1 MQRWRKR
8 FLQNAQHVESGYLA
22 WLVLHAAVFF
32 LVLFILA
39 APLSRWRWAES
50 AAFAFVMGMLLAATR
65 VYVDHYQLC
74 PARTTDEAYRVV
86 QNSALI
92 WLLFAVGA
100 VFFVSHYH
108 SLFFFFCMIW
118 IAIYAAYLHIKCGRR
133 ALKPAR
139 DELLPTSSLYEEES
153 IDYRASCIV
162 DEIVAPHKKQFLE
175 KALRQH
181 WSEDEIRV
189 YASREFL

>member
-1 MQRWRKR
+1 MQH
-8 FLQNAQHVESGYLA
+8 AQHVEGGYLA
-22 WLVLHAAVFF
+22 WLILHALVFW
-32 LVLFILA
+32 LVLFGFA
-39 APLSRWRWAES
+39 APLSRWRWSQS

-86 QNSALI
+86 QNSILI
-92 WLLFAVGA
+92 WLLFVVGA

-139 DELLPTSSLYEEES
+139 DELLPTTILSKSESLEYE
-153 IDYRASCIV
+153 ASRIV
-162 DEIVAPHKKQFLE
+162 EEIVAPHKKQFLDQA
-175 KALRQH
+175 KRQG
-181 WSEDEIRV
+181 WTMDEIRV
-189 YASREFL
+189 FASREFL